1 VTQTPHL
8 DTRRADARLLR
19 LHVVPSSRLAELTG
33 QLDTLAG
40 QCRAP
45 FTASHDWLRATCAAI
60 EEHEAWAVI
69 VRDEL
74 GDLCAAV
81 VVLERP
87 CGEHQLV
94 TLADTHLGFRGS
106 ILALD
111 DRAAALL
118 GYGLRRQLQYR
129 STPTVGMLGPV
140 ASDTIGL
147 AEFCA
152 NLGDAEVNAV
162 DPIPLIRQTESTE
175 ARDYLSANMR
185 RTLRKARNRLSTD
198 GRTAVVGFTD
208 RPDEIRDVI
217 SALHRL
223 HVRRDHSR
231 GLSSNLDSA
240 EESAIWKQRLLAMAD
255 RGALELATMHIDG
268 VLASY
273 TLSVLDGETLSVLE
287 GVLDPEWSR
296 YAPGRLLETAVLQ
309 RMLDNPALTTLD
321 WTSPVAPES
330 LLAANGTTPI
340 SVVTMTALP
349 VIAREP
355 VPRRVPA
362 QRVVRE
368 SVTSSDR
375 QSEAASAS

>member
-1 VTQTPHL
+1 VTQTPE
-8 DTRRADARLLR
+8 TAVRRPDARLLR

-33 QLDTLAG
+33 QLDRLAA
-40 QCRAP
+40 QCGAP
-45 FTASHDWLRATCAAI
+45 FTAGQDWLSATWAVI
-60 EEHEAWAVI
+60 EQHEAWAVI

-81 VVLERP
+81 VVLERS

-94 TLADTHLGFRGS
+94 TSADAHLGFRGS
-106 ILALD
+106 ILAVD

-129 STPTVGMLGPV
+129 ATPTVGMLGPV

-152 NLGDAEVNAV
+152 NLGEAEVNAV
-162 DPIPLIRQTESTE
+162 DPIPLIRRTGSTE
-175 ARDYLSANMR
+175 AGAYLSANMR
-185 RTLRKARNRLSTD
+185 RTLRKARNRLATD
-198 GRTAVVGFTD
+198 GRSAVISFTD
-208 RPDEIRDVI
+208 RPDEIRDVLP
-217 SALHRL
+217 ALHRL

-268 VLASY
+268 ELASY
-273 TLSVLDGETLSVLE
+273 TLSVLEGETLSVLE

-309 RMLDNPALTTLD
+309 RMLDNPALITLD

-330 LLAANGTTPI
+330 LLAANGTTAI
-340 SVVTMTALP
+340 SVVTMTTLP
-349 VIAREP
+349 VVTREP
-355 VPRRVPA
+355 VSRRVPA
-362 QRVVRE
+362 QRAVRADVG
-368 SVTSSDR
+368 SGR
-375 QSEAASAS
+375 PW

>member
-1 VTQTPHL
+1 VTQTTQP
-8 DTRRADARLLR
+8 DSMRQDARLLR
-19 LHVVPSSRLAELTG
+19 LHVVPSSRLTELTG

-40 QCRAP
+40 RCGAP
-45 FTASHDWLRATCAAI
+45 FTASQDWLRATWAAVD
-60 EEHEAWAVI
+60 EHEAWAVI
-69 VRDEL
+69 VRDEV
-74 GDLCAAV
+74 GELCAAV
-81 VVLERP
+81 VVLERS

-94 TLADTHLGFRGS
+94 TLADAHLGFRGS

-129 STPTVGMLGPV
+129 TTPTVGMLGPV
-140 ASDTIGL
+140 ASDTVGL
-147 AEFCA
+147 AEFWA
-152 NLGDAEVNAV
+152 NLGEAEVNAV
-162 DPIPLIRQTESTE
+162 DPIPLIRQTESTQ

-198 GRTAVVGFTD
+198 GRTAVVAFTD
-208 RPDEIRDVI
+208 RPDAIRDVI
-217 SALHRL
+217 PALHRL

-240 EESAIWKQRLLAMAD
+240 EESAIWKRRLLAMAD
-255 RGALELATMHIDG
+255 RGVLELATMHIDG

-273 TLSVLDGETLSVLE
+273 TLSVLDGETLSLLE

-340 SVVTMTALP
+340 SVVTMTAMP
-349 VIAREP
+349 VLAADS
-355 VPRRVPA
+355 VTRRVPA
-362 QRVVRE
+362 QRAVRE
-368 SVTSSDR
+368 DVG
-375 QSEAASAS
+375 SARS

>member
-1 VTQTPHL
+1 VTQTPHP
-8 DTRRADARLLR
+8 DSRLLR
-19 LHVVPSSRLAELTG
+19 LHVVPSSRLPELTG

-40 QCRAP
+40 QCGAP

-74 GDLCAAV
+74 GELCAAV
-81 VVLERP
+81 VVLERS

-94 TLADTHLGFRGS
+94 TLADAHLGFRGS
-106 ILALD
+106 ILAVD

-129 STPTVGMLGPV
+129 AIPTVGMLGPV
-140 ASDTIGL
+140 ASHTVGL

-152 NLGDAEVNAV
+152 NLGEAEVNAV
-162 DPIPLIRQTESTE
+162 DPIPLIRQCESAE

-185 RTLRKARNRLSTD
+185 RTLRKARNRLTTD
-198 GRTAVVGFTD
+198 GRTAVIGFTD
-208 RPDEIRDVI
+208 QPDEIREVI
-217 SALHRL
+217 PALHRL

-255 RGALELATMHIDG
+255 RRALELATMHIDG

-273 TLSVLDGETLSVLE
+273 TLGVLDGETLSVLE

-309 RMLDNPALTTLD
+309 RILDDPALTTLD

-330 LLAANGTTPI
+330 LLATNGTTPI

-349 VIAREP
+349 VIVREP
-355 VPRRVPA
+355 VTRRVPA

-368 SVTSSDR
+368 DVGSPPR
-375 QSEAASAS
+375 